1 MNDIDN
7 LKKYIN
13 IINYVIKKI
22 ENDNDIN
29 DEIVKIVCLNISEN
43 IDKIKNILSKRNL
56 DDDSDASDES
66 TNNNICD
73 TDNSDGE
80 SIDDD
85 EKEKDDDEKDDNE
98 KDNDY
103 NEKDNDNNE
112 KEESIIYYQKYPNQR
127 RKLEIFN
134 KTIFIF

>member
-29 DEIVKIVCLNISEN
+29 DDIVKTVCLNVSEN

-56 DDDSDASDES
+56 EDDSDSSDES

-73 TDNSDGE
+73 MDDSDGE
-80 SIDDD
+80 SIED
-85 EKEKDDDEKDDNE
+85 EEKVKDDDEGNEEDNDDDEDDDTNE
-98 KDNDY
+98 K
-103 NEKDNDNNE
+103 
-112 KEESIIYYQKYPNQR
+112 ESIIYYQKYPNQR

>member
-80 SIDDD
+80 SIDEKDDEDD
-85 EKEKDDDEKDDNE
+85 EKDEKDDDNNE
-98 KDNDY
+98 KDND
-103 NEKDNDNNE
+103 E

>member
-1 MNDIDN
+1 MNDINN

-13 IINYVIKKI
+13 IIKYVIKNI

-29 DEIVKIVCLNISEN
+29 DDIVKTVCLNVSEN
-43 IDKIKNILSKRNL
+43 IDKIKNILLKRNL
-56 DDDSDASDES
+56 DDDSVVSDES

-73 TDNSDGE
+73 TD
-80 SIDDD
+80 DD
-85 EKEKDDDEKDDNE
+85 EE
-98 KDNDY
+98 KDNDEE
-103 NEKDNDNNE
+103 EKDNDEEE
-112 KEESIIYYQKYPNQR
+112 KDNDEEEKDNDEEEKDNDEESIIYYQKYPNQK